1 MAFFKFWQTPLS
13 NTDGRRYGSIEIAK
27 HALNFSVAHF
37 TIFSKT
43 RRENLHGHNFQIAC
57 ELTAPVDENGLM
69 FDYSIIKS
77 VIRHMCDEIDEQVIL
92 PKNSPHLE
100 FIDEGEY
107 TVAVFDGQRIPFLKR
122 DVTVLPIANTTV
134 EEFSNYFLH
143 KVLNHAELKD
153 RGIVKMKISVS
164 SSPGQTGSSTWELP

>member
-1 MAFFKFWQTPLS
+1 MS